1 MFSEILKKFD
11 FDYLFIVFI
20 FINLVY
26 FLLVVGFIY
35 KLGRKKLKLKRYYL
49 IFLVPYLLFHIIFL
63 SSYFSLS
70 PSLFYTS
77 PSYDSVISNYTDP
90 IELKFTH
97 PVYKSELI
105 TLINPEI
112 EGEWVWDDYLGL
124 SDITRSGRLIL
135 KESFF
140 PDISVVIFI
149 KGVHRVFMQPE
160 NHEVSLRIASASSP
174 SLVKTTPLPFSID
187 NSTDGIIDLLFN
199 KNSDKLVE
207 FNITTNPVFEFEVKK
222 EDTTISIVPK
232 INLVAN
238 TNYKI
243 SIEKI
248 PIKFSLITNN
258 ILEKQPSIETLT
270 LEFATGA
277 TSNIKSFSPLGNGI
291 LPNSEISINF
301 EKTLLKESVE
311 SSIQIYP
318 NIQKQFVWIDEKNL
332 IIKAEAG
339 FDKETIYTLSFKSPV
354 KTFAGDVITISTK
367 FSFETIGKV
376 KVIAINPSNQS
387 SGISEFSPVTV
398 FFDQE
403 VDKESAQNNFVISPQ
418 IAGSIDWTDNKTM
431 NWRPS
436 GPFQFSTNYSILL
449 NPGIKSVY
457 GLTSDKEF
465 LFSFTT
471 RAEEI
476 QISNVPFYYQPYG
489 SFSCN
494 IYAAKMALGWKGY
507 YLSAYSIIS
516 EIGYNPT
523 IVSDQWTGN
532 PYKEFVGNSDGGWG
546 YGAYAPAIQE
556 VFNNRGIYTEIKQGW
571 SIAGM
576 AEQVAA
582 GRPVIIW
589 RYNGVSSD
597 YSYSWYSSDGTYI
610 PAISGQ
616 HGGVVIGFRGS
627 INNPTS
633 LLLYDPW
640 YGPFWINSQTFDYYW
655 SRLGRTGLVIF

>member
-1 MFSEILKKFD
+1 MYSEILKKFD
-11 FDYLFIVFI
+11 FDYLFIFFI
-20 FINLVY
+20 FINLIY
-26 FLLVVGFIY
+26 FLLAALFIY
-35 KLGRKKLKLKRYYL
+35 KLVRKKLKLKRFYL

-63 SSYFSLS
+63 SSYFTLS

-77 PSYDSVISNYTDP
+77 PSFDSVITNYTDP

-149 KGVHRVFMQPE
+149 KGVHRVFMQSE
-160 NHEVSLRIASASSP
+160 NHEVSLRIISASSP
-174 SLVKTTPLPFSID
+174 SLVKTIPLHSSVDNSID
-187 NSTDGIIDLLFN
+187 GVIDFIFN
-199 KNSDKLVE
+199 KNYNKLVE
-207 FNITTNPVFEFEVKK
+207 FNITTNPVFEFEVKN
-222 EDTTISIVPK
+222 EDTKMSIVPK
-232 INLVAN
+232 INLVQN
-238 TNYKI
+238 TNYKVT
-243 SIEKI
+243 IEKI
-248 PIKFSLITNN
+248 PVKYSLITDNV
-258 ILEKQPSIETLT
+258 LAKQPSTETVT

-277 TSNIKSFSPLGNGI
+277 TSNIKAFSPLGNGV
-291 LPNSEISINF
+291 LSNSEISINF
-301 EKTLLKESVE
+301 EKTFLKESVE
-311 SSIQIYP
+311 SSIQIVP
-318 NIQKQFVWIDEKNL
+318 TIQKEFVWVDEKNL
-332 IIKAEAG
+332 IIKAEKG
-339 FDKETIYTLSFKSPV
+339 FDKETIYTLSFKAPI
-354 KTFAGDVITISTK
+354 KTLAEEEIAISTK

-376 KVIAINPSNQS
+376 KVIGISPSNQS
-387 SGISEFSPVTV
+387 SGVSEYSALTL

-403 VDKESAQNNFVISPQ
+403 VDKESAQNNLVISPQ
-418 IAGSIDWTDNKTM
+418 VTGSIDWTDNKTM

-436 GPFQFSTNYSILL
+436 EPLKFSTNYSILL
-449 NPGIKSVY
+449 NAGVKSVY

-465 LFSFTT
+465 SFSFTT

-476 QISNVPFYYQPYG
+476 QIPNVPFYYQPYG

-532 PYKEFVGNSDGGWG
+532 PYNEFVGNSDGSWG
-546 YGAYAPAIQE
+546 YGAYAPALQE

-571 SIAGM
+571 SVAGI

-616 HGGVVIGFRGS
+616 HGGVIIGFRGS

-640 YGPFWINSQTFDYYW
+640 FGPFWINSQSFDYYW